1 MVFLGDGS
9 FSLLRDLKIMKDGMK
24 KWPNSISIDKMMKE
38 NLGVE
43 KLPSIV
49 GLIVFGEIMT
59 VFTDSTHLNDLYVN
73 KNPNATK
80 FSLG

>member
-1 MVFLGDGS
+1 
-9 FSLLRDLKIMKDGMK
+9 MKDGMK
-24 KWPNSISIDKMMKE
+24 KWPYSISIDKMFKQ

-43 KLPSIV
+43 KLPPII